1 MHTEHLYNKCM
12 ITRNTFDYAQLGL
25 TVARFASQLKPG
37 ITIDCNMSFGS
48 HLGTYCIIGLF
59 KSSDE
64 EAALPTVIK
73 SFYGSEC
80 ETMRE
85 LLDKVFA
92 FCIEND
98 LFKQPLDIKLVD

>member
-1 MHTEHLYNKCM
+1 M

-37 ITIDCNMSFGS
+37 IAIDCNMSFGS
-48 HLGTYCIIGLF
+48 NVGTYCIIGLF
-59 KSSDE
+59 KNPE
-64 EAALPTVIK
+64 QEGALPTVIK

>member
-1 MHTEHLYNKCM
+1 M
-12 ITRNTFDYAQLGL
+12 ITHNTFDYAQLGL

-37 ITIDCNMSFGS
+37 ITIDCNISFGS
-48 HLGTYCIIGLF
+48 NVGNYCIIGLF
-59 KSSDE
+59 KNPE
-64 EAALPTVIK
+64 QEGTFPTVIK

-85 LLDKVFA
+85 LLDKVFS

>member
-1 MHTEHLYNKCM
+1 M
-12 ITRNTFDYAQLGL
+12 ITYNTFDFAQLGL
-25 TVARFASQLKPG
+25 TVARFATQLKMG
-37 ITIDCNMSFGS
+37 IIIDCNISFGS
-48 HLGTYCIIGLF
+48 NLGTYCIIGLF
-59 KSSDE
+59 KNSGE
-64 EAALPTVIK
+64 EGSLPDVIK
-73 SFYGSEC
+73 SFHGSEC

>member
-25 TVARFASQLKPG
+25 TVARFASQLKQG
-37 ITIDCNMSFGS
+37 ISIDCNISFG
-48 HLGTYCIIGLF
+48 GPNGAYFMVGLF
-59 KSSDE
+59 TQGESQSQWD
-64 EAALPTVIK
+64 VIK
-73 SFYGSEC
+73 TFYDSDDKSVR
-80 ETMRE
+80 ET
-85 LLDKVFA
+85 LDEVFA

>member
-37 ITIDCNMSFGS
+37 ITIDCNISFGGPNGS
-48 HLGTYCIIGLF
+48 YFIIGLLRADVVQG
-59 KSSDE
+59 KWN
-64 EAALPTVIK
+64 VIK
-73 SFYGSEC
+73 SFYDSDDKSIR
-80 ETMRE
+80 ET
-85 LLDKVFA
+85 LDEVFA

>member
-37 ITIDCNMSFGS
+37 ISIDCNMSFGGPNGS
-48 HLGTYCIIGLF
+48 YFMVGLF
-59 KSSDE
+59 TQG
-64 EAALPTVIK
+64 EAQGQWNVIK
-73 SFYGSEC
+73 TFYDNDDKSVR
-80 ETMRE
+80 ET
-85 LLDKVFA
+85 LDEVFA

>member
-1 MHTEHLYNKCM
+1 MNY
-12 ITRNTFDYAQLGL
+12 NTFDFAQLGL

-37 ITIDCNMSFGS
+37 ISIDCNTSFGS

-59 KSSDE
+59 RSPAE
-64 EAALPTVIK
+64 GEGALPVVIK
-73 SFYGSEC
+73 SFYG
-80 ETMRE
+80 RE
-85 LLDKVFA
+85 YENVREFLDKVFA

>member
-1 MHTEHLYNKCM
+1 M

-37 ITIDCNMSFGS
+37 ITIDCNISFG
-48 HLGTYCIIGLF
+48 GPNGAYFIIGLF
-59 KSSDE
+59 RAG
-64 EAALPTVIK
+64 EAPGQWNVIK
-73 SFYGSEC
+73 SFYDSDDKSI
-80 ETMRE
+80 RE
-85 LLDKVFA
+85 ILDEVFA

>member
-1 MHTEHLYNKCM
+1 MNY
-12 ITRNTFDYAQLGL
+12 NTFDFAQLGL
-25 TVARFASQLKPG
+25 TVARFATQMKPG
-37 ITIDCNMSFGS
+37 ISIDCSMSFGS
-48 HLGTYCIIGLF
+48 TNGTYCIIGLF
-59 KSSDE
+59 KNPEQES
-64 EAALPTVIK
+64 ALPIVIK

-80 ETMRE
+80 ENMRE

>member
-1 MHTEHLYNKCM
+1 MNY
-12 ITRNTFDYAQLGL
+12 NTFDFAQLGL
-25 TVARFASQLKPG
+25 TVARFAIQLKPG
-37 ITIDCNMSFGS
+37 ITIDCSMSFGS
-48 HLGTYCIIGLF
+48 DNGTYCIIGLF
-59 KSSDE
+59 KNPE
-64 EAALPTVIK
+64 HEGAFPTVIK

>member
-1 MHTEHLYNKCM
+1 MNY
-12 ITRNTFDYAQLGL
+12 NTFDFAQLGL
-25 TVARFASQLKPG
+25 TVARFGSQMKPG

-59 KSSDE
+59 KNGE
-64 EAALPTVIK
+64 EEGAFPTVIK

-80 ETMRE
+80 ENMRE

>member
-1 MHTEHLYNKCM
+1 MNY
-12 ITRNTFDYAQLGL
+12 NTFDFAQLGL
-25 TVARFASQLKPG
+25 TVARFASQLKSG

-48 HLGTYCIIGLF
+48 NVGTYCIIGLF
-59 KSSDE
+59 KNSE
-64 EAALPTVIK
+64 EEGALPAVIK